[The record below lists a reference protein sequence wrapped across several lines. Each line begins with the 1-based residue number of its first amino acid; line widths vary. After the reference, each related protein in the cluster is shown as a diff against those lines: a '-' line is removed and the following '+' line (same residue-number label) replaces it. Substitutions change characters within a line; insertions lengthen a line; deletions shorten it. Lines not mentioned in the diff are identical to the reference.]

1 MAGKYSL
8 TVEQG
13 DTFNLQ
19 FQIREQE
26 TGVGWNLTGYTCT
39 MQVKSFAT
47 SGVSLIDINS
57 NDDSITIDSN
67 GNINITID
75 SNTISNLPV
84 GRLDYEIKL
93 TSGGGVVTTILQGV
107 FVVNA

>member
-8 TVEQG
+8 SVEQG

-26 TGVGWNLTGYTCT
+26 TGIGWDLTGYTCT

-47 SGVSLIDINS
+47 SGVSLVDISSATSSIVIDN
-57 NDDSITIDSN
+57 N
-67 GNINITID
+67 GNINITIN
-75 SNTISNLPV
+75 SNVISNLPV

-93 TSGGGVVTTILQGV
+93 ISGGGIVTTILQGV

>member
-26 TGVGWNLTGYTCT
+26 TGIGWNLTGYTCT

-57 NDDSITIDSN
+57 NDDNIIIDSN

-75 SNTISNLPV
+75 SNTISNLPT

-93 TSGGGVVTTILQGV
+93 ISGGGVVTTILQGV

>member
-8 TVEQG
+8 SVEHG

-19 FQIREQE
+19 FQIREKE
-26 TGVGWNLTGYTCT
+26 SGTGWDLTGYTCR
-39 MQVKSFAT
+39 MQIKSFAS

-57 NDDSITIDSN
+57 NDNTIDIDNN
-67 GNINITID
+67 GNINITIN
-75 SNTISNLPV
+75 SNEISNLPT

-93 TSGGGVVTTILQGV
+93 ISGGGVVTTILQGV
-107 FVVNA
+107 FVVTA